1 MIERLRFINDM
12 NRKILALAIPSIIAN
27 ITTPLLGLVDTAIVG
42 HMGSAV
48 FIAAI
53 AVGGSVFN
61 LLYWCF
67 AFLRMGSSGMTAQ
80 AYGAG
85 DRAGQGMVIYRSLL
99 VALSAGI
106 IMILLSRP
114 VSIGVLKFMAVDETT
129 FGLAVSYISIAVWG
143 APAVLSIYSLSGW
156 FLGMQ
161 NSRLPMWVS
170 IIVNI
175 VNIGVSVALVYGLR
189 WEIAGVATGTM
200 VAQWCGFALG
210 CLMLV
215 KRYHPLFPGW
225 REIVRW
231 SGLRRFFSINLDIF
245 LRTFCLV
252 AVTLWFT
259 RAGASQGALVL
270 AVNALLMQF
279 FMLFSYMMDGFA
291 FAGEALAGCLVGA
304 SDSYGLKRCVKNLML
319 WGAILAVLFSSFY
332 FIGGEWLL
340 GILSSQD
347 DVITASCEYLP
358 WAVTVP
364 LAGFAAFT
372 WDGVFIGAT
381 RTREMLLSMI
391 VAVGVFFAVY
401 FALFPY
407 WGNHAL
413 WLAFVSYLFL
423 RGAVQTILARRIMS
437 MMGNG

>member
-1 MIERLRFINDM
+1 MTERLRFGM

-42 HMGSAV
+42 HMESAV

-53 AVGGSVFN
+53 AVGGGVFN

-80 AYGAG
+80 AYGAN
-85 DRAGQGMVIYRSLL
+85 DAAGQGLVVYRSLL
-99 VALSAGI
+99 VASVAGAV
-106 IMILLSRP
+106 MIVMSKPIAL
-114 VSIGVLKFMAVDETT
+114 GVLGFMDVTGPT
-129 FGLAVSYISIAVWG
+129 FDLALSYVSIAVWG
-143 APAVLSIYSLSGW
+143 APAVLGVYSLSGW

-161 NSRLPMWVS
+161 NSRLPMWISV
-170 IIVNI
+170 IVNI
-175 VNIGVSVALVYGLR
+175 SNIGVSLLLVYGAG
-189 WEIAGVATGTM
+189 WGIAGVATGTM
-200 VAQWCGFALG
+200 VAQWCGFLLG
-210 CLMLV
+210 CLLLWR
-215 KRYHPLFPGW
+215 RYRPLFPGW
-225 REIVRW
+225 REITRW

-259 RAGASQGALVL
+259 RAGASQGELML

-291 FAGEALAGCLVGA
+291 FAGEALAGRFVGA
-304 SDSYGLKRCVKNLML
+304 SDGVMLKRCVRTLML
-319 WGAILAVLFSSFY
+319 WGAVLAAVFSTFY
-332 FIGGEWLL
+332 FVGGDWLL
-340 GILSSQD
+340 GALSSQD
-347 DVITASCEYLP
+347 DVILASGEYLP
-358 WAVTVP
+358 WAATVP

-381 RTREMLLSMI
+381 RTREMLLSMVI
-391 VAVGVFFAVY
+391 AVGAFFAIY
-401 FALFPY
+401 SAFFPC

-413 WLAFVSYLFL
+413 WLAFVVYLFS
-423 RGAVQTILARRIMS
+423 RGAIQTLLARHIMILTDS
-437 MMGNG
+437 R

>member
-1 MIERLRFINDM
+1 MTIGLRFINDM
-12 NRKILALAIPSIIAN
+12 NRKILSLAIPSIIAN

-80 AYGAG
+80 AYGAN
-85 DRAGQGMVIYRSLL
+85 DAVGQGLVAYRSLL
-99 VALSAGI
+99 VALGAGTA
-106 IMILLSRP
+106 MIVLSRP
-114 VSIGVLKFMAVDETT
+114 IAFGVLRFMDVEGPTLD
-129 FGLAVSYISIAVWG
+129 LALTYVSIAVWG
-143 APAVLSIYSLSGW
+143 APAVLGLYSLSGW

-161 NSRLPMWVS
+161 NSRLPMWIS
-170 IIVNI
+170 IIVNVTNI
-175 VNIGVSVALVYGLR
+175 VVSVALVYGLG
-189 WEIAGVATGTM
+189 WGVSGVAVGTM
-200 VAQWCGFALG
+200 AAQWCGFLLG
-210 CLMLV
+210 CLLLWL
-215 KRYHPLFPGW
+215 RYHPSFPGW
-225 REIVRW
+225 CAIARW
-231 SGLRRFFSINLDIF
+231 SGLRRFFAINLDIF

-259 RAGASQGALVL
+259 RAGASQGELVL

-291 FAGEALAGCLVGA
+291 FAGEALAGRFVGA
-304 SDSYGLKRCVKNLML
+304 SDGVSLKRCVKNLML
-319 WGAILAVLFSSFY
+319 WGAILAGLFSTFY
-332 FIGGEWLL
+332 FVGGEWLL
-340 GILSSQD
+340 GLLSSQK
-347 DVITASCEYLP
+347 DVVSASDEYLP
-358 WAVTVP
+358 WAVVVP

-391 VAVGVFFAVY
+391 AAAGAFFAVY
-401 FALFPY
+401 VTLFPH

-413 WLAFVSYLFL
+413 WLAFVVYLL
-423 RGAVQTILARRIMS
+423 SRGVVQTFFAWRLLLL
-437 MMGNG
+437 

>member
-1 MIERLRFINDM
+1 MTVGLRFINDM
-12 NRKILALAIPSIIAN
+12 NRKILSLAIPSIIAN

-42 HMGSAV
+42 HMGSEV

-80 AYGAG
+80 AYGAN
-85 DRAGQGMVIYRSLL
+85 DAVGQGLVVYRSLL
-99 VALSAGI
+99 LALGAGVV
-106 IMILLSRP
+106 MIVLSRP
-114 VSIGVLKFMAVDETT
+114 IA
-129 FGLAVSYISIAVWG
+129 LAVLRFMEVEGPTFDLALTYISIAVWG
-143 APAVLSIYSLSGW
+143 APAVLGLYSLSGW

-170 IIVNI
+170 IIVN
-175 VNIGVSVALVYGLR
+175 VTNIGVSLLLVYGLG
-189 WEIAGVATGTM
+189 WGIAGVASGTM
-200 VAQWCGFALG
+200 AAQWCGFLIG
-210 CLMLV
+210 CLLL
-215 KRYHPLFPGW
+215 RHHYRPSFPGW
-225 REIVRW
+225 SEIARW
-231 SGLRRFFSINLDIF
+231 SGLRRFFSINMDIF

-259 RAGASQGALVL
+259 RAGASQGEMVL

-291 FAGEALAGCLVGA
+291 FAGEALAGRFTGA
-304 SDSYGLKRCVKNLML
+304 SDWGSLRRCVKSLML
-319 WGAILAVLFSSFY
+319 WGAVLAALFSTFY
-332 FIGGEWLL
+332 FIGGEWVL
-340 GILSSQD
+340 GILSSQR
-347 DVITASCEYLP
+347 DVVSASDEYLP

-391 VAVGVFFAVY
+391 VAVAAFFAVY
-401 FALFPY
+401 FTLFTR

-413 WLAFVSYLFL
+413 WLAFVVYLFS
-423 RGAVQTILARRIMS
+423 RGALQTFFARHII
-437 MMGNG
+437 NE